1 MSKSN
6 EETCRCVDSLISFV
20 QANKERIKNMS
31 DIEIYNAWAEET
43 KENVSDIA
51 LVARLLTIAKSKN
64 LILDTEIL

>member
-6 EETCRCVDSLISFV
+6 EETCKCVDSLIAYV
-20 QANKERIKNMS
+20 QANEEKIKNMS
-31 DIEIYNAWAEET
+31 DVEIYNAWAEET
-43 KENVSDIA
+43 KEKVSDVA